1 MQSKMA
7 SLELFNLLI
16 ASTEGRFQTMQNMS
30 LDNDLKRQLA
40 KTGLYYYDST
50 LKCVGCDATMDKIN
64 DKLVK
69 RHTFSKNCTSSANA
83 LAFNEAMRRRS
94 FASFKTCRR
103 QFKSRDTVDA
113 LVRRG
118 YYSFGKPG
126 HLKCAG
132 CDLVFKYTTLEAAQR
147 QRHRIECIFFD
158 PPLSSSSPSSPSSK
172 NISCAVKNVL
182 WSDLPPPKINTLP
195 SAPVDDDDDDDDRLN
210 RALEC
215 KICFEKE
222 KSVCFMPCRH
232 LATCAQCSRRCKRC
246 CVCNAKIVHTI
257 ETLPQ

>member
-1 MQSKMA
+1 MYKFMRNKMA

-16 ASTEGRFQTMQNMS
+16 GSTEGRFQTMQNMS

-40 KTGLYYYDST
+40 KTGLFYYDNM
-50 LKCVGCDATMDKIN
+50 LKCVGCNATMNKIN

-69 RHTFSKNCTSSANA
+69 RHTFSEKCVSSTNA
-83 LAFNEAMRRRS
+83 LVFNEAMRRRS

-103 QFKSRDTVDA
+103 QFKSSDLVSA
-113 LVRRG
+113 LARRG

-132 CDLVFKYTTLEAAQR
+132 CSLVFKYTTLEAAQSQ
-147 QRHRIECIFFD
+147 QRHKNQCIFFD
-158 PPLSSSSPSSPSSK
+158 QPPALETK
-172 NISCAVKNVL
+172 NFLLA
-182 WSDLPPPKINTLP
+182 DFPPPRLYALP
-195 SAPVDDDDDDDDRLN
+195 SAPKDDNDDITITTGVN
-210 RALEC
+210 CINQASEC

-232 LATCAQCSRRCKRC
+232 LATCIQFSRRCKRC